1 MNSQFDTVID
11 SKSDI
16 GHMIRLTK
24 NYVLRQTGNVMDL
37 AVVPVFSPQTC
48 CSLPPG
54 VQPYKY
60 GGKELDRTG
69 GLDAY
74 DFGARSYF
82 ADRLQWSTMDPL
94 CEKYYDVTPYG
105 YCHNDPIQFVD
116 LYGFKDTIFV
126 AGKDRP
132 IQEMENTS
140 TDAFNCHTYA
150 WHNGIKEKEN
160 HPGYVEENPYWDEDP
175 SNNMEDYFQ
184 LYEDEPNIVGD
195 RVIYYQ
201 DINGDGIYQKEGA
214 LKEFAVHSAIVWE
227 VDENG
232 NTKNVISKMGRSG
245 LSINHP
251 RAPGFYEGADIKRAY
266 FREVKNDIKLKS
278 QALKISPYSKNQADA
293 LFVAPRKGLKIPC
306 R

>member
-105 YCHNDPIQFVD
+105 YCLNDPVKFFDPDGRRVD
-116 LYGFKDTIFV
+116 DVYYNEIGNELYRVEKDGPDNYYVIRTTKKTSEIY
-126 AGKDRP
+126 KDASLTQKGWSNP
-132 IQEMENTS
+132 ISND
-140 TDAFNCHTYA
+140 DAFIA
-150 WHNGIKEKEN
+150 E
-160 HPGYVEENPYWDEDP
+160 V
-175 SNNMEDYFQ
+175 SLM
-184 LYEDEPNIVGD
+184 
-195 RVIYYQ
+195 
-201 DINGDGIYQKEGA
+201 NGDITGEHIKMWLIY
-214 LKEFAVHSAIVWE
+214 
-227 VDENG
+227 
-232 NTKNVISKMGRSG
+232 
-245 LSINHP
+245 SIP
-251 RAPGFYEGADIKRAY
+251 A
-266 FREVKNDIKLKS
+266 KS
-278 QALKISPYSKNQADA
+278 TE
-293 LFVAPRKGLKIPC
+293 C
-306 R
+306 